1 MKNFRKVLALILVVA
16 TLFSFAAMTSAKE
29 YKDADKISYD
39 EAVDVLSAIGIL
51 NGYDD
56 GTFKPT
62 DSIAREEMAKM
73 IGVLSNAGDDVS
85 DLYASACTFADT
97 KDRWSASYVAYCAQL
112 GIVAGRNASTF
123 DPRGR
128 VTGIETAKM
137 LLCVLG
143 FDAATQGYVGSN
155 WKTNVLRDAKNFGLL
170 DNFASDYDPDKAIT
184 REEAAQMMLNALEA
198 NIVIGT
204 VSDNL
209 VKISNAIYFDKYG
222 AQISLPDAENE
233 GWIVIYKNVVIS
245 WEPLAS
251 IYKGLTLLD
260 GFDCYGNPGQLWTYE
275 NSKGTVVFQK
285 FYVDEADYSYTKAAT
300 LTTDLKA
307 EIENGRKDYKVLAYV
322 DGTAVDYDKNELGDL
337 ADDYTGYGVE
347 TKVYVMDSPSFYYC
361 GVSGAD
367 FREDG
372 LIVVTVKNT
381 YIGKVDDVNKRN
393 NTFDI
398 VDINGNRI
406 ANNVKGNADFGLEDG
421 DMALYWV
428 CSGTISAAGIDFGQ
442 NEYDRESVDAHD
454 FGSVDPNTVVVQRAD
469 AVNANDIRTDIH
481 DVQLVEPSKQYVSYA
496 RYVRNDR
503 DNYRHSESYFTAD
516 GKNVNYDRNFGHAY
530 DTSIDVM
537 DDAQVKE
544 EWNVYYDLF
553 GYAMYYE
560 VPGDD
565 TEYEYAYFVEDTWKG
580 KFVETSQSGA
590 VWSYTAD
597 YVDFDAKKDNS
608 AINETLKDEMWAAY
622 ENPVSFWPWWDLG
635 DKGAGLLAKYHVDEN
650 GTMIWDAT
658 ADILTGRNITMQLKA
673 GHFVIADKFEGRDAP
688 LYAGAATKFL
698 VRTFNYTTGE
708 YEYTAFTGYKN
719 IDKDYGTDI
728 FFGESFLQYFDENN
742 DNIAEYVFIDAVYTS
757 NDSLFYLMGK
767 AHNATWDKLK
777 DYYPD
782 YEVYYALVDGK
793 PAFVAFKEVAGGD
806 DVEGGIWNPAG
817 FRDYGLYEGT
827 MSVLNADV
835 GEVEGTG
842 DESCPLYVAIDPV
855 RADFGP
861 TWLGNTAQAINI
873 WYDETNQLIGFEW
886 NHDFDGPEYLAPA
899 EDFVLYNIVYDNR
912 QYNSVVTEGY
922 NFEDYPVAN
931 RGRIWVVTNADD
943 EVTAIYRE
951 VF

>member
-123 DPRGR
+123 DPRGK

-143 FDAATQGYVGSN
+143 FDASTQGYVGSS

-260 GFDCYGNPGQLWTYE
+260 GQDCYGNPGQLWTYE

-285 FYVDEADYSYTKAAT
+285 FYADEADYTYTKAAT
-300 LTTDLKA
+300 LGTDLKE
-307 EIENGRKDYKVLAYV
+307 EIENGRKNYEVLAYV
-322 DGTAVDYDKNELGDL
+322 DGMRVNYDVEDL
-337 ADDYTGYGVE
+337 ADMVEYTGYGVE
-347 TKVYVMDSPSFYYC
+347 TKVYVMDNPSMFYC
-361 GVSGAD
+361 VRSGAD
-367 FREDG
+367 FDKDG
-372 LIVVTVKNT
+372 VIIVTVKNT

-398 VDINGNRI
+398 VDIHGDVL
-406 ANNVKGNADFGLEDG
+406 ADGVKGNATFGFEDG
-421 DMALYWV
+421 DMVLYWA
-428 CSGTISAAGIDFGQ
+428 CSGEMFAAGYDFGK
-442 NEYDRESVDAHD
+442 NDFARETVDAHD
-454 FGSVDPNTVVVQRAD
+454 FGE
-469 AVNANDIRTDIH
+469 VNNFGVKYDIH
-481 DVQLVEPSKQYVSYA
+481 DVQLVEPTKQYVSYA
-496 RYVRNDR
+496 RYVNDR
-503 DNYRHSESYFTAD
+503 TENYRFSESYFTAD
-516 GKNVNYDRNFGHAY
+516 GKNVNYDRNFGHYY

-580 KFVETSQSGA
+580 HFVETNQSGD

-608 AINETLKDEMWAAY
+608 AINETLKDELWAAY
-622 ENPVSFWPWWDLG
+622 EKPGVVWPGFDVFPG
-635 DKGAGLLAKYHVDEN
+635 DKGAGLLAKYHVDED
-650 GTMIWDAT
+650 GTMIWDRT
-658 ADILTGRNITMQLKA
+658 ANILFGNDITMQLKKS
-673 GHFVIADKFEGRDAP
+673 GFVIADVGEELDAP

-698 VRTFNYTTGE
+698 VRTFNYNSGE

-719 IDKDYGTDI
+719 IDKDYGTEI
-728 FFGESFLQYFDENN
+728 AFGQSFLQYFDENS

-767 AHNATWDKLK
+767 AHNATWDKLIE
-777 DYYPD
+777 YYPD
-782 YEVYYALVDGK
+782 YDVYYALVDGK

-806 DVEGGIWNPAG
+806 GVEGGNRNPAG
-817 FRDYGLYEGT
+817 YAAYGLYEGT

-835 GEVEGTG
+835 GEVEGTDG
-842 DESCPLYVAIDPV
+842 ESCPLYVAIDPV
-855 RADFGP
+855 RADYRGAA
-861 TWLGNTAQAINI
+861 AQAVEIR
-873 WYDETNQLIGFEW
+873 YDETNQLIGFKRPDDAYGW
-886 NHDFDGPEYLAPA
+886 TYMAPA
-899 EDFVLYNIVYDNR
+899 EDFVLYNIVYENG

-931 RGRIWVVTNADD
+931 RGRIWVVTNGND

-951 VF
+951 VI

>member
-260 GFDCYGNPGQLWTYE
+260 GQDCYGNPGQLWTYE
-275 NSKGTVVFQK
+275 NSKGTVTFQK
-285 FYVDEADYSYTKAAT
+285 FYADEADYTYTKAAT
-300 LTTDLKA
+300 LTTDLKE
-307 EIENGRKDYKVLAYV
+307 EIDSSKNYEVLAYV
-322 DGTAVDYDKNELGDL
+322 DGRLLNFDKDELGEF
-337 ADDYTGYGVE
+337 ADEYTGYGVE
-347 TKVYVMDSPSFYYC
+347 TKVYVMDSPSMFYC
-361 GVSGAD
+361 VRSGAD
-367 FREDG
+367 FEDDG
-372 LIVVTVKNT
+372 VIIITVKNT
-381 YIGKVDDVNKRN
+381 YIGKVDNVNERK

-398 VDINGNRI
+398 VTKLGNTI
-406 ANNVKGNADFGLEDG
+406 ASGVKGNADFGFEDG
-421 DMALYWV
+421 DMVLYWV
-428 CSGTISAAGIDFGQ
+428 CSGEMFAAGYDFGK
-442 NEYDRESVDAHD
+442 NDVAHKTVDAHD
-454 FGSVDPNTVVVQRAD
+454 FGE
-469 AVNANDIRTDIH
+469 ANNFGVKGDIH

-496 RYVRNDR
+496 RYVNDR
-503 DNYRHSESYFTAD
+503 TENYRFSESYFTAD
-516 GKNVNYDRNFGHAY
+516 GKNVNYDRNFGHYY
-530 DTSIDVM
+530 DMNADIM

-597 YVDFDAKKDNS
+597 YVDFSAKKANG
-608 AINETLKDEMWAAY
+608 AINETLKDEMSDAY
-622 ENPVSFWPWWDLG
+622 ENPGVIWGHDFWPDF
-635 DKGAGLLAKYHVDEN
+635 DRGAGLLAKYHVDED
-650 GTMIWDAT
+650 GTMIWDRT
-658 ADILTGRNITMQLKA
+658 ANILFGSDLTMQLEA
-673 GHFVIADKFEGRDAP
+673 GNFVIADVREEFDAP

-708 YEYTAFTGYKN
+708 YEYTSFTGYKN
-719 IDKDYGTDI
+719 IDKDYGTELY
-728 FFGESFLQYFDENN
+728 FFQSYLQYFDENN

-782 YEVYYALVDGK
+782 YDVYYALVDGK

-806 DVEGGIWNPAG
+806 GVEGGNRNPAG
-817 FRDYGLYEGT
+817 YAAYGLYEGT

-835 GEVEGTG
+835 GEVEGADG
-842 DESCPLYVAIDPV
+842 ESCPLYVAIDPV
-855 RADFGP
+855 RADYRGAA
-861 TWLGNTAQAINI
+861 AQAINI

-886 NHDFDGPEYLAPA
+886 PVDFDGPAYMAPA
-899 EDFVLYNIVYDNR
+899 ENFVLYNIVYENGE
-912 QYNSVVTEGY
+912 YNSVVTEGY
-922 NFEDYPVAN
+922 NFEDYPIAN
-931 RGRIWVVTNADD
+931 RGRIWIVTNADD

-951 VF
+951 VI

>member
-16 TLFSFAAMTSAKE
+16 TLFSFVAMVSA
-29 YKDADKISYD
+29 KDADDYSDYDKVSYA

-51 NGYDD
+51 DGYPD
-56 GTFKPT
+56 GTFRPANTIKR
-62 DSIAREEMAKM
+62 SEMAKM
-73 IGVLSNAGDDVS
+73 IAVLSNAGDDVS
-85 DLYASACTFADT
+85 DLYASACTFADA
-97 KDRWSASYVAYCAQL
+97 KNDWAASYIAYCAQT

-123 DPRGR
+123 DPNGK
-128 VTGIETAKM
+128 VTGLETAKM

-143 FDAATQGYVGSN
+143 FDAATQGYVGTN
-155 WKTNVLRDAKNFGLL
+155 WKTNILRDAKNFGLL

-209 VKISNAIYFDKYG
+209 VKISNAIYFDRYG
-222 AQISLPDAENE
+222 VQISLPDAENE
-233 GWIVIYKNVVIS
+233 GWIVVYKNVVIS

-260 GFDCYGNPGQLWTYE
+260 GQDCYGNPGQLWTYE

-285 FYVDEADYSYTKAAT
+285 FYVDEADYTYTKAAT

-307 EIENGRKDYKVLAYV
+307 EIDSSENNRKNYEVLAYV
-322 DGTAVDYDKNELGDL
+322 DGRELNFDVDELGDL
-337 ADDYTGYGVE
+337 AAYTGYGVE
-347 TKVYVMDSPSFYYC
+347 TKVYVMDNPSMFYC
-361 GVSGAD
+361 VRSGAD
-367 FREDG
+367 FDEDG
-372 LIVVTVKNT
+372 VIIVTVKNT

-398 VDINGNRI
+398 VTKLGNTI
-406 ANNVKGNADFGLEDG
+406 ASGVKGNATFGFEDG
-421 DMALYWV
+421 DMVLYWA
-428 CSGTISAAGIDFGQ
+428 CSGEMFAAGYDFGK
-442 NEYDRESVDAHD
+442 NKVAHEPVDAHD
-454 FGSVDPNTVVVQRAD
+454 FGE
-469 AVNANDIRTDIH
+469 VNNFGVKYDIH
-481 DVQLVEPSKQYVSYA
+481 DVQLVEPVKQYVSYA
-496 RYVRNDR
+496 RYVNDR
-503 DNYRHSESYFTAD
+503 TENYRFSESYFTAD
-516 GKNVNYDRNFGHAY
+516 GKNVNYDRNFGHYY
-530 DTSIDVM
+530 DMNADIM

-580 KFVETSQSGA
+580 KFVETTQSGA

-597 YVDFDAKKDNS
+597 YVDFSAKKNNG
-608 AINETLKDEMWAAY
+608 AINETLKDEMSDAY
-622 ENPVSFWPWWDLG
+622 ENPGVIWGHDVWPDF
-635 DKGAGLLAKYHVDEN
+635 DRGAGLLAKYHVDED
-650 GTMIWDAT
+650 GTMIWDRT
-658 ADILTGRNITMQLKA
+658 ANILFGSDLTMQLEA
-673 GHFVIADKFEGRDAP
+673 GNFVIADVREEFDAP

-708 YEYTAFTGYKN
+708 YEYTSFTGYKN
-719 IDKDYGTDI
+719 IDKDYGTELY
-728 FFGESFLQYFDENN
+728 FFQSYLQYFDENN

-782 YEVYYALVDGK
+782 YDVYYALVDGK

-806 DVEGGIWNPAG
+806 GVEGGNRNPAG
-817 FRDYGLYEGT
+817 YAAYGLYEGT

-835 GEVEGTG
+835 GEVEGADG
-842 DESCPLYVAIDPV
+842 ESCPLYVAIDPV
-855 RADFGP
+855 RADYRG
-861 TWLGNTAQAINI
+861 GAAQAINI
-873 WYDETNQLIGFEW
+873 WYDETNELIGFEW
-886 NHDFDGPEYLAPA
+886 PVDIDGPAYMAPA
-899 EDFVLYNIVYDNR
+899 EDFVLYNIVYENGE
-912 QYNSVVTEGY
+912 YNSVVTEGY
-922 NFEDYPVAN
+922 NFEDYPIAN
-931 RGRIWVVTNADD
+931 RGRIWIVTNADD

-951 VF
+951 VI

>member
-16 TLFSFAAMTSAKE
+16 TLFSFVAMVSA
-29 YKDADKISYD
+29 KDADDYSDYDKVSYA

-51 NGYDD
+51 DGYPD
-56 GTFKPT
+56 GTFRPANTIKR
-62 DSIAREEMAKM
+62 SEMAKM
-73 IGVLSNAGDDVS
+73 IAVLSNAGDDVS
-85 DLYASACTFADT
+85 DLYASACTFADA
-97 KDRWSASYVAYCAQL
+97 KNDWAASYIAYCAQT
-112 GIVAGRNASTF
+112 GIVAGRNATTF
-123 DPRGR
+123 DPNGK

-143 FDAATQGYVGSN
+143 FDAATQGYVGTN
-155 WKTNVLRDAKNFGLL
+155 WKTNILRDAKNFGLL

-209 VKISNAIYFDKYG
+209 VKISNAIYFDRYG
-222 AQISLPDAENE
+222 VQISLPDAENE

-260 GFDCYGNPGQLWTYE
+260 GQDCYGNPGQLWTYE
-275 NSKGTVVFQK
+275 NSKGTVTFQK
-285 FYVDEADYSYTKAAT
+285 FYADEADYTYTKAAT

-307 EIENGRKDYKVLAYV
+307 EIDSSDNQRKHYEVLAYV
-322 DGTAVDYDKNELGDL
+322 DGRELNFDVDELGDL
-337 ADDYTGYGVE
+337 AAYTGYGVE
-347 TKVYVMDSPSFYYC
+347 TKVYVMDSPSMFYC
-361 GVSGAD
+361 VRSGAD
-367 FREDG
+367 FDEDG
-372 LIVVTVKNT
+372 VIIVTIKNT
-381 YIGKVDDVNKRN
+381 YIGKVDNVNKRN

-398 VDINGNRI
+398 VTKLGNTI
-406 ANNVKGNADFGLEDG
+406 ASGVKGNADFGFEDG
-421 DMALYWV
+421 DMVLYWA
-428 CSGTISAAGIDFGQ
+428 CSGEMFAAGYDFGK
-442 NEYDRESVDAHD
+442 NDFAHETVDAHD
-454 FGSVDPNTVVVQRAD
+454 FGE
-469 AVNANDIRTDIH
+469 VNNFGVKYDIH
-481 DVQLVEPSKQYVSYA
+481 DVQLVEPVKQYVSYA
-496 RYVRNDR
+496 RYVNDR
-503 DNYRHSESYFTAD
+503 TENYRFSESYFTAD
-516 GKNVNYDRNFGHAY
+516 GKNVNYDRNFGHYY
-530 DTSIDVM
+530 DMNADIM

-597 YVDFDAKKDNS
+597 YVDFSAKKANG
-608 AINETLKDEMWAAY
+608 AINETLKDEMSDAY
-622 ENPVSFWPWWDLG
+622 ENPGVIWGHDFWPDF
-635 DKGAGLLAKYHVDEN
+635 DRGAGLLAKYHVDED
-650 GTMIWDAT
+650 GTMIWDRT
-658 ADILTGRNITMQLKA
+658 ANILFGSDLTMQLEA
-673 GHFVIADKFEGRDAP
+673 GNFVIADVREEFDAP

-708 YEYTAFTGYKN
+708 YEYTSFTGYKN
-719 IDKDYGTDI
+719 IDKDYGTELY
-728 FFGESFLQYFDENN
+728 FFQSYLQYFDENN

-782 YEVYYALVDGK
+782 YDVYYALVDGK

-806 DVEGGIWNPAG
+806 GVEGGNRNPAG
-817 FRDYGLYEGT
+817 YAAYGLYEGT

-835 GEVEGTG
+835 GEVEGADG
-842 DESCPLYVAIDPV
+842 ESCPLYVAIDPV
-855 RADFGP
+855 RADYRG
-861 TWLGNTAQAINI
+861 GAAQAINI
-873 WYDETNQLIGFEW
+873 WYDETNELIGFEW
-886 NHDFDGPEYLAPA
+886 PVDFDGPAYMAPA
-899 EDFVLYNIVYDNR
+899 ENFVLYNIVYENGE
-912 QYNSVVTEGY
+912 YNSVVTEGY
-922 NFEDYPVAN
+922 NFEDYPIAN
-931 RGRIWVVTNADD
+931 RGRIWIVTNADD

-951 VF
+951 VV

>member
-29 YKDADKISYD
+29 YEDADKISYD

-123 DPRGR
+123 DPRGK

-143 FDAATQGYVGSN
+143 FDASTQGYVGSN

-170 DNFASDYDPDKAIT
+170 DNFAADYDPDKAIT

-285 FYVDEADYSYTKAAT
+285 FYADEADYTYTKAAT

-322 DGTAVDYDKNELGDL
+322 DGTAVDYDKGELGDL
-337 ADDYTGYGVE
+337 AGDYTGYGVE
-347 TKVYVMDSPSFYYC
+347 TKVYVMDSPSMYYC
-361 GVSGAD
+361 DASGAD
-367 FREDG
+367 FDEDG

-381 YIGKVDDVNKRN
+381 YIGKVDNVNKRN

-398 VDINGNRI
+398 VDIDYNTDNDAI
-406 ANNVKGNADFGLEDG
+406 ADGVKGNATFGLKDG
-421 DMALYWV
+421 DMVLYWV

-442 NEYDRESVDAHD
+442 NEYDEESVNAHD
-454 FGSVDPNTVVVQRAD
+454 FGSVDASTVVAD
-469 AVNANDIRTDIH
+469 KNKLEAVRTDIH
-481 DVQLVEPSKQYVSYA
+481 DVQLVEPTKQYVSYA
-496 RYVRNDR
+496 RYVNDR
-503 DNYRHSESYFTAD
+503 TENYRFSESYFTAD
-516 GKNVNYDRNFGHAY
+516 GKNVNYDRNFGHYY

-580 KFVETSQSGA
+580 HFVETNQSGD

-608 AINETLKDEMWAAY
+608 AINETLKDELWAAY
-622 ENPVSFWPWWDLG
+622 EKPGVVWPGFDVFPG
-635 DKGAGLLAKYHVDEN
+635 DKGAGLLAKYHVDED
-650 GTMIWDAT
+650 GTMIWDRT
-658 ADILTGRNITMQLKA
+658 ANILFGSDITMQLEA
-673 GHFVIADKFEGRDAP
+673 GSFVIADVREEFDAP

-708 YEYTAFTGYKN
+708 YEYTSFTGYKN
-719 IDKDYGTDI
+719 IDKDYGSEV
-728 FFGESFLQYFDENN
+728 FFFQSYLQYFDENN

-782 YEVYYALVDGK
+782 YDVYYALVDGK
-793 PAFVAFKEVAGGD
+793 PAFVAFKEVAGGNG
-806 DVEGGIWNPAG
+806 VEGGTNNPAG
-817 FRDYGLYEGT
+817 YSAYGLYEGT

-835 GEVEGTG
+835 GEVEGTDG
-842 DESCPLYVAIDPV
+842 ESCPLYVAIDPV
-855 RADFGP
+855 TADYSGIWARAID
-861 TWLGNTAQAINI
+861 I

-886 NHDFDGPEYLAPA
+886 PVDFDGPEYLAPA
-899 EDFVLYNIVYDNR
+899 EDFVLYNIVYENGR
-912 QYNSVVTEGY
+912 YNSVVTEGY

-951 VF
+951 VI

>member
-123 DPRGR
+123 DPRGK

-143 FDAATQGYVGSN
+143 FDASTQGYVGSN

-170 DNFASDYDPDKAIT
+170 DNFAADYDPDKAIT

-260 GFDCYGNPGQLWTYE
+260 GQDCYGNPGQLWTYE

-307 EIENGRKDYKVLAYV
+307 EIDSSRKDYEVLAYV
-322 DGTAVDYDKNELGDL
+322 DGREVNFDIDELGDL
-337 ADDYTGYGVE
+337 ADEYTGYGVE
-347 TKVYVMDSPSFYYC
+347 TNVYVMDDPSMFYC
-361 GVSGAD
+361 IRSGAD
-367 FREDG
+367 FNEDG
-372 LIVVTVKNT
+372 VIIVTIKNT
-381 YIGKVDDVNKRN
+381 YIGKVDNVNKRN

-398 VDINGNRI
+398 VDINGH
-406 ANNVKGNADFGLEDG
+406 AFATGVKGNADFGFENG
-421 DMALYWV
+421 DMVLYWG
-428 CSGTISAAGIDFGQ
+428 CSGEMFAAGYDFGK
-442 NEYDRESVDAHD
+442 NKVAHETVDAHD
-454 FGSVDPNTVVVQRAD
+454 FGSISRSDVGTY
-469 AVNANDIRTDIH
+469 DIH

-496 RYVRNDR
+496 RYVKDYSE
-503 DNYRHSESYFTAD
+503 NYRHSDAYFTVD
-516 GKNVNYDRNFGHAY
+516 GKNVNYDRNFGHWY
-530 DTSIDVM
+530 DVSTDIM
-537 DDAQVKE
+537 DEDQVKE

-565 TEYEYAYFVEDTWKG
+565 TEYQYAYFVEDTWKG
-580 KFVETSQSGA
+580 KFVETTQSGA

-608 AINETLKDEMWAAY
+608 AINETLKDEMSDAF
-622 ENPVSFWPWWDLG
+622 ENPGVIWGHDFWPDF
-635 DKGAGLLAKYHVDEN
+635 DRGAGLLAKYHVDED
-650 GTMIWDAT
+650 GTMIWDRT
-658 ADILTGRNITMQLKA
+658 ANILFGSDLTMQLEA
-673 GHFVIADKFEGRDAP
+673 GNFVIADVREEFDAP

-708 YEYTAFTGYKN
+708 YEYTSFTGYKN
-719 IDKDYGTDI
+719 IDKDYGTELY
-728 FFGESFLQYFDENN
+728 FFQSYLQYFDENN

-782 YEVYYALVDGK
+782 YDVYYALVDGK

-842 DESCPLYVAIDPV
+842 DESCPLYVAIDPI

-886 NHDFDGPEYLAPA
+886 PVDFDGPAYMAPA
-899 EDFVLYNIVYDNR
+899 ENFVLYNIVYENGE
-912 QYNSVVTEGY
+912 YNSVVTEGY
-922 NFEDYPVAN
+922 NFEDYPIAN
-931 RGRIWVVTNADD
+931 RGRIWIVTNADD

-951 VF
+951 VI